1 MAFGEPSAPQP
12 LLLDQYERLHA
23 LLDEIS
29 ETASTACSDTDLLEV
44 AIEHE
49 RAERRMLSLF
59 ADHMVAID
67 ERSAYRKV
75 GCQTVTNFVTSVLNR
90 RGEANRLLNRVWA
103 IGKFPDM
110 QGEALEPRFAET
122 AKGVAD
128 GGISGRNVDVIV
140 EVMRKI
146 PAGVDAADREA
157 AEATLAHYA
166 REYDPASLRELGA
179 RILAH
184 LDPDGTLTDDRDRAR
199 MRGMRLGPQ
208 DAQLMSTLTATLDPK
223 TRAML
228 DVVLAVWAAPGMNN
242 PDDPSSP
249 IGDPAKADP
258 EALAAAAERDDR
270 STEKRNHDA
279 FSALL
284 RCVLDGG
291 ALGGSHHGLPPHVI
305 VTITESALRERA
317 GAPARTATG
326 ALLPIKD
333 AVELAAEAQQHLE
346 VFRDNTAEVLY
357 LGRSKRLASRAQ
369 RIAAVG
375 RDGGCTCPRCTRS
388 SFDSEL
394 HHVIEW
400 AAENGPTDIDNLTT
414 TCGAHNRAVGAREDQ
429 WATTIVADG
438 VDAGRVVW
446 HPPRSHPDQTPRVNR
461 AHRTGEVLS
470 RMRADACRRLP
481 TPVRHAGRGREGGAV
496 GYRRRSTLTIR

>member
-29 ETASTACSDTDLLEV
+29 ATASTECSDTDLLKV
-44 AIEHE
+44 AMEHE
-49 RAERRMLSLF
+49 RAERRMLTSF
-59 ADHMVAID
+59 AAHIIDID
-67 ERSAYRKV
+67 ERSAYRKA

-90 RGEANRLLNRVWA
+90 SGEANRLLNRVWA

-110 QGEALEPRFAET
+110 QGEALDPRFTET

-128 GGISGRNVDVIV
+128 GEISGRNVDVIV
-140 EVMRKI
+140 EVMKKI
-146 PAGVDAADREA
+146 PAAVDSADREA

-242 PDDPSSP
+242 PDDPASP
-249 IGDPAKADP
+249 VGDPGRADP
-258 EALAAAAERDDR
+258 DALAAAVERDDR
-270 STEKRNHDA
+270 SAAKRNHDA

-305 VTITESALRERA
+305 VTITESALREQA

-333 AVELAAEAQQHLE
+333 AVELAAESQQHLE
-346 VFRDNTAEVLY
+346 VFRDHTSEVLY
-357 LGRSKRLASRAQ
+357 LGRAKRLASRAQ

-394 HHVIEW
+394 HHVLEW
-400 AAENGPTDIDNLTT
+400 TADDGPTDIDNMTT
-414 TCGAHNRAVGAREDQ
+414 ACGPHNRAVGRGEDQ
-429 WATTIVADG
+429 WTTTIVTDG
-438 VDAGRVVW
+438 PDSGRAVW
-446 HPPRSHPDQTPRVNR
+446 HPPTSHPDQTPRVNR
-461 AHRTGEVLS
+461 AHRTDEVFAL
-470 RMRADACRRLP
+470 MRADARRRRLD
-481 TPVRHAGRGREGGAV
+481 GRGETETSGTTDTGADPP
-496 GYRRRSTLTIR
+496 

>member
-29 ETASTACSDTDLLEV
+29 ATASTECSDTDLLKV
-44 AIEHE
+44 AMEHE
-49 RAERRMLSLF
+49 RAERRMLTSF
-59 ADHMVAID
+59 AAHLIDID
-67 ERSAYRKV
+67 ERSAYRKA

-90 RGEANRLLNRVWA
+90 SGEANRLLNRVWA

-110 QGEALEPRFAET
+110 QGEALDPRFTGT

-128 GGISGRNVDVIV
+128 GEISGRNVDVIV
-140 EVMRKI
+140 EVMKKI
-146 PAGVDAADREA
+146 PAAVDSADREA

-242 PDDPSSP
+242 PDDPASP
-249 IGDPAKADP
+249 VGDPGRADP
-258 EALAAAAERDDR
+258 DALAAAVERDDR
-270 STEKRNHDA
+270 SAAKRNHDA

-305 VTITESALRERA
+305 VTITESALREQA

-333 AVELAAEAQQHLE
+333 AVELAAESQQHLE
-346 VFRDNTAEVLY
+346 VFRDHTSEVLY
-357 LGRSKRLASRAQ
+357 LGRAKRLASRAQ

-375 RDGGCTCPRCTRS
+375 RDGGCTCPRCTR
-388 SFDSEL
+388 
-394 HHVIEW
+394 
-400 AAENGPTDIDNLTT
+400 
-414 TCGAHNRAVGAREDQ
+414 
-429 WATTIVADG
+429 
-438 VDAGRVVW
+438 
-446 HPPRSHPDQTPRVNR
+446 
-461 AHRTGEVLS
+461 
-470 RMRADACRRLP
+470 
-481 TPVRHAGRGREGGAV
+481 
-496 GYRRRSTLTIR
+496 

>member
-29 ETASTACSDTDLLEV
+29 ATASTECSDTDLLKV
-44 AIEHE
+44 AMEHE
-49 RAERRMLSLF
+49 RAERRMLTSF
-59 ADHMVAID
+59 AAHLIDID
-67 ERSAYRKV
+67 ERSAYRKA

-90 RGEANRLLNRVWA
+90 SGEANRLLNRVWA

-110 QGEALEPRFAET
+110 QGEALDPRFTET

-128 GGISGRNVDVIV
+128 GEISGRNVDVIV
-140 EVMRKI
+140 EVMKKI
-146 PAGVDAADREA
+146 PAAVDSADREA

-242 PDDPSSP
+242 PDDPASP
-249 IGDPAKADP
+249 VGDPGRADP
-258 EALAAAAERDDR
+258 DALAAAVERDDR
-270 STEKRNHDA
+270 SAAKRNHDA

-305 VTITESALRERA
+305 VTITESALREQA

-333 AVELAAEAQQHLE
+333 AVELAAESQQHLE
-346 VFRDNTAEVLY
+346 VFRDHTSEVLY
-357 LGRSKRLASRAQ
+357 LGRAKRLASRAQ

-394 HHVIEW
+394 HHVLEW
-400 AAENGPTDIDNLTT
+400 TADDGPTDIDNMTT
-414 TCGAHNRAVGAREDQ
+414 ACGPHNRAVGRGEDQ
-429 WATTIVADG
+429 WTTTLVTDG
-438 VDAGRVVW
+438 PDSGRAVW
-446 HPPRSHPDQTPRVNR
+446 HPPTSHPDQTPRVNR
-461 AHRTGEVLS
+461 AHRTDEVFA
-470 RMRADACRRLP
+470 RMRADARRRRLD
-481 TPVRHAGRGREGGAV
+481 GRGETETSGTTDTGADPP
-496 GYRRRSTLTIR
+496 

>member
-1 MAFGEPSAPQP
+1 MALGEPSASQP

-29 ETASTACSDTDLLEV
+29 ETASTDCSDTDLLKV
-44 AIEHE
+44 AMEHE
-49 RAERRMLSLF
+49 RAERRMLTSF
-59 ADHMVAID
+59 AAHIIDID
-67 ERSAYRKV
+67 ERSAYRKA
-75 GCQTVTNFVTSVLNR
+75 GSQTVTNFVTSVLNR
-90 RGEANRLLNRVWA
+90 SGEANRLLNRVWA

-110 QGEALEPRFAET
+110 QGEVLEPRFPET
-122 AKGVAD
+122 AKGVAE
-128 GGISGRNVDVIV
+128 GEISGRNVDVIV
-140 EVMRKI
+140 EVMKKI
-146 PAGVDAADREA
+146 PTAVDPADREA

-166 REYDPASLRELGA
+166 RDYDPSSLRQLGT

-184 LDPDGTLTDDRDRAR
+184 LDPDGSLADDRDRAR

-208 DAQLMSTLTATLDPK
+208 DAQLMSKLTADLDPK

-242 PDDPSSP
+242 PDDPESP
-249 IGDPAKADP
+249 VGDPGSADP
-258 EALAAAAERDDR
+258 DALAAAAERDNR
-270 STEKRNHDA
+270 SAAKRNHDA

-284 RCVLDGG
+284 RYALDSG
-291 ALGGSHHGLPPHVI
+291 ALGGSHHGLPPHLI

-326 ALLPIKD
+326 TLLPIKD
-333 AVELAAEAQQHLE
+333 AVELAAESQQYLE
-346 VFRDNTAEVLY
+346 VFRDHTSEVLY
-357 LGRSKRLASRAQ
+357 LGRAKRLASRAQ

-394 HHVIEW
+394 HHVAEW
-400 AAENGPTDIDNLTT
+400 TADDGPTDIDNMTT
-414 TCGAHNRAVGAREDQ
+414 ACGPHNRAVGPGDDR
-429 WATTIVADG
+429 WATTIVTDG

-446 HPPRSHPDQTPRVNR
+446 HPPTSHPDQTPKVNH
-461 AHRTGEVLS
+461 ANRTDEVLN
-470 RMRADACRRLP
+470 RMRADAR
-481 TPVRHAGRGREGGAV
+481 
-496 GYRRRSTLTIR
+496 RRRSGGHGEGEGSRTADTGADPP